1 MEDKFKDIKLT
12 DFYTQEE
19 LDKWG
24 LVVYKELWH
33 QYHEDKPKVSDA
45 IEIGDGWLQINEM
58 KEVFRNII
66 DDTGWVPERTFDD
79 IEIKI
84 GEAPEF
90 FESFGIN
97 SRTKVKLSFLKRK
110 YRN

>member
-45 IEIGDGWLQINEM
+45 IEIGDSWLQINEM
-58 KEVFRNII
+58 KEDDKAYFFRLH
-66 DDTGWVPERTFDD
+66 
-79 IEIKI
+79 
-84 GEAPEF
+84 
-90 FESFGIN
+90 
-97 SRTKVKLSFLKRK
+97 KVGDF
-110 YRN
+110 ND